1 MKEKLK
7 KYKHIKPVS
16 YTLFFLV
23 VFMLFLFT
31 TFPGDVIKKRIIA
44 EIESNTPYRADI
56 QKVRISP
63 LLKINMEGV
72 RLSRANSVFLEL
84 ESLDLRPSPLSVFS
98 DNPKVPFTAKL
109 WGGEIS
115 GSLRINKTTG
125 RVSEL
130 DATIESVRINSVPSL
145 FSEEAEKSISLG
157 GVMDGK
163 VNLVM
168 APPASGVIQ
177 FEVTGLKLENMKLKG
192 ITLPNLTELTSMF
205 KGTVEGDMTRIDQ
218 FKIAGADIDLDIT
231 GTTPLPWEIQN
242 GGIIDIGY
250 SLQMKGGQMAKYKG
264 LLSPYL
270 ATQRDGSLG
279 GKILGTVANPR
290 FEKSSITRF

>member
-16 YTLFFLV
+16 YTLFFLL
-23 VFMLFLFT
+23 VFTLFLFV
-31 TFPGDVIKKRIIA
+31 TFPGDIIKKRIIA
-44 EIESNTPYRADI
+44 EIEGNTPYKADI
-56 QKVRISP
+56 QKVSVSP
-63 LLKINMEGV
+63 LLKVNMEGV
-72 RLSRANSVFLEL
+72 KLFKSNALFLQL
-84 ESLDLRPSPLSVFS
+84 DRLDLSPSPLSVFS
-98 DNPKVPFTAKL
+98 ENPKVPFTAKL

-115 GSLRINKTTG
+115 GSIRINKTTG

-130 DATIESVRINSVPSL
+130 DATLESVRINSVPSL
-145 FSEEAEKSISLG
+145 FSSEAEKSLSLG
-157 GVMDGK
+157 GVMNGR

-168 APPASGVIQ
+168 TPPAKGEIQ
-177 FEVTGLKLENMKLKG
+177 FEITGLALENMKLKG
-192 ITLPNLTELTSMF
+192 ITLPNLTDLTSMF
-205 KGTVEGDMTRIDQ
+205 KGTVDGDITKIDQ

-231 GTTPLPWEIQN
+231 GTAPLLWDIPE

-270 ATQRDGSLG
+270 ATRRDGSLG

-290 FEKSSITRF
+290 FEKGSITRF

>member
-1 MKEKLK
+1 MKEKIK

-23 VFMLFLFT
+23 VFTLFLFM

-44 EIESNTPYRADI
+44 EIESNTPYKADI
-56 QKVRISP
+56 QNVRVSP

-72 RLSRANSVFLEL
+72 KLSRANSVFLEL
-84 ESLDLRPSPLSVFS
+84 ENLDLSPSPLSVFS

-115 GSLRINKTTG
+115 GSIRINKTTG

-130 DATIESVRINSVPSL
+130 DATLESVRINSVPSL
-145 FSEEAEKSISLG
+145 FSEEAEKSLSLG
-157 GVMDGK
+157 GVIDGE

-168 APPASGVIQ
+168 IPPASGDIQ
-177 FEVTGLKLENMKLKG
+177 FEITGLKLENMKLKG
-192 ITLPNLTELTSMF
+192 ITLPNLTDLTSMF
-205 KGTVEGDMTRIDQ
+205 KGTIEGDMTRIDQ
-218 FKIAGADIDLDIT
+218 FRIAGADIDLDIT

-242 GGIIDIGY
+242 GGVIDIGY
-250 SLQMKGGQMAKYKG
+250 SLQMKGGPMAKYKG

-290 FEKSSITRF
+290 FEQGSITRF

>member
-16 YTLFFLV
+16 YTLFFLF
-23 VFMLFLFT
+23 VFTLFLIM

-44 EIESNTPYRADI
+44 EIESNTPYKADI
-56 QKVRISP
+56 QNVKVSP
-63 LLKINMEGV
+63 LLKVNMEGV

-84 ESLDLRPSPLSVFS
+84 DSLDLSPSPLSIFS

-109 WGGEIS
+109 WGGEVS

-125 RVSEL
+125 HVSEI
-130 DATIESVRINSVPSL
+130 DATLKSVRINSVPSL
-145 FSEEAEKSISLG
+145 FSEEADESISLG
-157 GVMDGK
+157 GVIDGK
-163 VNLVM
+163 INLVM
-168 APPASGVIQ
+168 TPPASGDIQ
-177 FEVTGLKLENMKLKG
+177 FEIAGLKLENVKLKG
-192 ITLPNLTELTSMF
+192 ITLPSLTDLTSMF

-218 FKIAGADIDLDIT
+218 FSIAGADIDLDIT

-242 GGIIDIGY
+242 GGVIDIGY

>member
-23 VFMLFLFT
+23 VFTLFLFM
-31 TFPGDVIKKRIIA
+31 TFPGDIIKKRIIA
-44 EIESNTPYRADI
+44 EIESNTPYKADI
-56 QKVRISP
+56 ENIRVSP
-63 LLKINMEGV
+63 LLNVNMEGV
-72 RLSRANSVFLEL
+72 TLSRSGAVFLEL
-84 ESLDLRPSPLSVFS
+84 ESLDLSPSPLSAFS

-109 WGGEIS
+109 WGGEVR

-130 DATIESVRINSVPSL
+130 DATLESVRISSVPSL
-145 FSEEAEKSISLG
+145 FSAEAEKSLTLG
-157 GVMDGK
+157 GVMNGK

-168 APPASGVIQ
+168 TPPASGDIQ
-177 FEVTGLKLENMKLKG
+177 FEITGLKLETMKLKG
-192 ITLPNLTELTSMF
+192 ITLPNLTDLTSMF

-231 GTTPLPWEIQN
+231 GTTPLLWEIQN
-242 GGIIDIGY
+242 GGVIDLGY

>member
-1 MKEKLK
+1 MKERLK

-23 VFMLFLFT
+23 VFTLFLFM
-31 TFPGDVIKKRIIA
+31 TFPGDIIKKRIIA

-56 QKVRISP
+56 QSVSVSP
-63 LLKINMEGV
+63 LLKVNMEGV
-72 RLSRANSVFLEL
+72 KLFKSNALFLEL
-84 ESLDLRPSPLSVFS
+84 DSLDLRPSPFSVFS
-98 DNPKVPFTAKL
+98 ENPKVPFTAKL

-130 DATIESVRINSVPSL
+130 DATLDSVRINSVPSL
-145 FSEEAEKSISLG
+145 FSDEAEKSLSLG
-157 GVMDGK
+157 GVMNGRVD
-163 VNLVM
+163 LVM
-168 APPASGVIQ
+168 TPPAKGEIE
-177 FEVTGLKLENMKLKG
+177 FEITGLALENMKLKG
-192 ITLPNLTELTSMF
+192 ITLPNLTELTSTF
-205 KGTVEGDMTRIDQ
+205 KGTVDGDITKIDQ

-231 GTTPLPWEIQN
+231 GTAPLLWDIPN
-242 GGIIDIGY
+242 GGVIDLGY

-264 LLSPYL
+264 LLAPYL
-270 ATQRDGSLG
+270 ATRRDGSLG

-290 FEKSSITRF
+290 FEKGSITRF